1 MSDDA
6 AGVSVRGG
14 RIDAQT
20 DDIRTL
26 AHVIDR
32 TGTELLEHVV
42 ALHAQFL
49 DARAGACALADPVG
63 FTWFE
68 TRLGF
73 ALEAPGGLATLA
85 AACTAS
91 ALTLRV
97 AAERYDLADVLPDV
111 AGPMAVL
118 KELPT
123 AGTRAAGAFVRAG
136 GITHPAAAA
145 AGALGAFVAADPAAV
160 DAVAREVR
168 RQPWSRAADLLL
180 GAGDGTPVVTEGG
193 TDPSEAAAT
202 PPHGVADLMS
212 GLSRRNEEHGGDI
225 DVRILYR
232 PDGSRAAVVDI
243 PGTKTW
249 TTGGPDV
256 ADLTT
261 NCRAIAGR
269 QTAYERGVLLA
280 MERAGITPDVPV
292 LLIGHSEGGM
302 VAVNAALHADGR
314 FRITHV
320 VTAGAPVGDTVGA
333 VPRDVRVLAVE
344 NEHDAVPH
352 LDDRAN
358 PAKLNV
364 LTATVHHDHGSPG
377 SNHELEGSYV
387 PGARDI
393 DASND
398 PAIRAW
404 LDSARPF
411 LDATGVETRRYSI
424 TRGS

>member
-1 MSDDA
+1 
-6 AGVSVRGG
+6 
-14 RIDAQT
+14 
-20 DDIRTL
+20 
-26 AHVIDR
+26 
-32 TGTELLEHVV
+32 
-42 ALHAQFL
+42 
-49 DARAGACALADPVG
+49 
-63 FTWFE
+63 
-68 TRLGF
+68 
-73 ALEAPGGLATLA
+73 
-85 AACTAS
+85 
-91 ALTLRV
+91 
-97 AAERYDLADVLPDV
+97 
-111 AGPMAVL
+111 
-118 KELPT
+118 
-123 AGTRAAGAFVRAG
+123 
-136 GITHPAAAA
+136 
-145 AGALGAFVAADPAAV
+145 
-160 DAVAREVR
+160 
-168 RQPWSRAADLLL
+168 
-180 GAGDGTPVVTEGG
+180 
-193 TDPSEAAAT
+193 
-202 PPHGVADLMS
+202 MS

-249 TTGGPDV
+249 TIGGPDV

-269 QTAYERGVLLA
+269 ETAYERGVLLA

-377 SNHELEGSYV
+377 SNHDLERSYV

-393 DASND
+393 DASDD

-411 LDATGVETRRYSI
+411 LDATGAETRRYSI

>member
-1 MSDDA
+1 VSDDA

-42 ALHAQFL
+42 ALHGQLL
-49 DARAGACALADPVG
+49 DVRAGACALADPVG

-91 ALTLRV
+91 
-97 AAERYDLADVLPDV
+97 
-111 AGPMAVL
+111 
-118 KELPT
+118 
-123 AGTRAAGAFVRAG
+123 AFVRAG

-249 TTGGPDV
+249 TTGGTDV

-269 QTAYERGVLLA
+269 ETAYERGVLLA

-393 DASND
+393 DASDD
-398 PAIRAW
+398 PAIRVW